1 MNYNSKIKSNNL
13 LGIKRLVIISHL
25 KDFVFISIGVVMA
38 SIGLKGFLLPNNF
51 LDGGAMGV
59 ALLLE
64 IITKIDLSFLI
75 ILVNFP
81 FIVLGA
87 RQISFEFAFK
97 SALAILLLSILVHFI
112 SLPTITNDKLL
123 IAIFGGF
130 FLGSGIGLSIRGG
143 AVIDGTEVVAI
154 SISRK
159 TSLTVGDFIAI
170 FNISLFT
177 LAMILI
183 NIETAMYSM
192 LTYLSAS
199 KTIDFII
206 NGIEEYIGVLIVSRD
221 SDNIKSQIISKLGRG
236 VTVFISEK
244 GHGKRG
250 SDGNDGKV
258 LFTVVTRLEVTK
270 LLLEIEKIDNDC
282 FIVQYPIKDTKGGV
296 IKKRPLH

>member
-159 TSLTVGDFIAI
+159 TSLTVGDFIAVLLYPNQARQLHLEDLGYRV
-170 FNISLFT
+170 FVDEHYDKNRLLF
-177 LAMILI
+177 
-183 NIETAMYSM
+183 
-192 LTYLSAS
+192 
-199 KTIDFII
+199 
-206 NGIEEYIGVLIVSRD
+206 
-221 SDNIKSQIISKLGRG
+221 SD
-236 VTVFISEK
+236 E
-244 GHGKRG
+244 
-250 SDGNDGKV
+250 
-258 LFTVVTRLEVTK
+258 K
-270 LLLEIEKIDNDC
+270 LLEWFLDDSKVYLD
-282 FIVQYPIKDTKGGV
+282 FQFSLKSVYLMK
-296 IKKRPLH
+296 